1 MTTPQTFVEF
11 EPSAT
16 NPLHVFHE
24 GDYALLI
31 DRQDRR
37 YLFRLEMSG
46 TFHTHFGVLKHS
58 YVIGSPIGSRID
70 IQGHKLLAIK
80 PTLSE
85 FIHKSPRS
93 TQMLYPKDLGAI
105 FIHADIFPGAKVF
118 EAGLGS
124 GVLTLM
130 LLRAVGKSGL
140 VISYEIKADLIS
152 ETTKNIGPLVLNWD
166 NLEIH
171 NADAYEGIPNQEF
184 DRVLLDLPEPWRVVI
199 HAGKALVPGGI
210 IASFSPTV
218 LQVHQFVDSLNQNP
232 YFDLIETFEVIERPW
247 HVTQR
252 SVRPEHNMVAHT
264 GFITI
269 ARKCA
274 LKETKLQGSKLP

>member
-1 MTTPQTFVEF
+1 MTTPQPFVEC
-11 EPSAT
+11 ESSAK
-16 NPLHVFHE
+16 NSLHVFHE

-31 DRQDRR
+31 DRKDRR
-37 YLFRLEMSG
+37 YLFRLEMNG

-58 YVIGSPIGSRID
+58 YLIGRPIGSRID

-124 GVLTLM
+124 GILTLM

-166 NLEIH
+166 NLEIR

-232 YFDLIETFEVIERPW
+232 HFDLIETFEVIERPW

-274 LKETKLQGSKLP
+274 LEETKLQGSKLP

>member
-1 MTTPQTFVEF
+1 MSTSQSFVEHESSF
-11 EPSAT
+11 T
-16 NPLHVFHE
+16 NSLYVFHE
-24 GDYALLI
+24 GDYVLLI
-31 DRQDRR
+31 DRKSRR
-37 YLFRLEMSG
+37 YLFRLEMAG
-46 TFHTHFGVLKHS
+46 AFHTHFGVLKHTNL
-58 YVIGSPIGSRID
+58 IGSPIGSRID
-70 IQGHKLLAIK
+70 LQGHKFLALK

-85 FIHKSPRS
+85 FLHKSPRS

-105 FIHADIFPGAKVF
+105 IIHADIFPGARVF

-130 LLRAVGKSGL
+130 LLRTVGQDGL

-152 ETTKNIGPLVLNWD
+152 ETTKNITPLVQEWN

-171 NADAYEGIPNQEF
+171 HADAYEGIPDQEF
-184 DRVLLDLPEPWRVVI
+184 DRVLLDLPEPWRVVT
-199 HAGKALVPGGI
+199 HAEKALCPGGI
-210 IASFSPTV
+210 IASFSPTI
-218 LQVHQFVDSLNQNP
+218 LQVHQFVDSLNQSP

-252 SVRPEHNMVAHT
+252 SVRPQHNMIAHT

-274 LKETKLQGSKLP
+274 PEETMLQGTQIP